1 MLHLLRK
8 LNLQKKALR
17 LLYNNYQLSYE
28 ELLDKSSSSTMNL
41 KRLCFLCVEI
51 YKTINHVNTRFMK
64 QFFELMQTKR
74 NVREKYWFN
83 LNILIYNQVSFAK

>member
-64 QFFELMQTKR
+64 
-74 NVREKYWFN
+74 
-83 LNILIYNQVSFAK
+83 